1 MRFITLMRSKCSYG
15 IPIHRWLNRH
25 LQSRRTII
33 AKTFLMITTITTT
46 IIAMIILLV
55 TCKAAG
61 LSAITSAACLR
72 ALLAL
77 CSPSA
82 AITCTGGEIIMM
94 ITWKPGEIII
104 GMIMNIVRV

>member
-1 MRFITLMRSKCSYG
+1 M
-15 IPIHRWLNRH
+15 
-25 LQSRRTII
+25 II
-33 AKTFLMITTITTT
+33 TITTT
-46 IIAMIILLV
+46 IMATIIIMIILV

-82 AITCTGGEIIMM
+82 AITWTPAEIIIVIEIVMNTKITRM
-94 ITWKPGEIII
+94 ITWKPGEIMIATIMII
-104 GMIMNIVRV
+104 ARV

>member
-1 MRFITLMRSKCSYG
+1 MT
-15 IPIHRWLNRH
+15 HV
-25 LQSRRTII
+25 
-33 AKTFLMITTITTT
+33 AKTTITTT
-46 IIAMIILLV
+46 IITTIIILV

-82 AITCTGGEIIMM
+82 AITWT
-94 ITWKPGEIII
+94 PAEIII
-104 GMIMNIVRV
+104 VMIKIVMMTKITMMMMMMIRSLS

>member
-1 MRFITLMRSKCSYG
+1 MGPLYRQKNKTLHHDIIITKM
-15 IPIHRWLNRH
+15 
-25 LQSRRTII
+25 
-33 AKTFLMITTITTT
+33 
-46 IIAMIILLV
+46 ILLV

-82 AITCTGGEIIMM
+82 AITLTRGGDIIM
-94 ITWKPGEIII
+94 ITRTPAEIII
-104 GMIMNIVRV
+104 VI